1 MTKFSQEAVHALE
14 AKLVHS
20 LLEGP
25 KDVQA
30 RLLADVKPEDFIT
43 ETAREIFRRVRALI
57 TRGRDVP
64 RKHVLLA
71 DPVLSDEAKVLL
83 KREVEPVTDRSDLDL
98 LLDGFQTISRSEKAL
113 QRLADVAEALKSRDV
128 SRATSLL
135 SDVARAL
142 QGDES
147 EALTLDGA
155 PGNLKKVL
163 EVLDRAI
170 SGEALH
176 LVKTGLAEFDEKS
189 GGLPR
194 GGVTLVCATTGG
206 GKTTLALNMAVN
218 QAKMGYR
225 VLYAS
230 LEMSEE
236 ELLMRIAS
244 RLSRLPFE
252 RLYKAD
258 VNAKARLVALHKLS
272 RFLREVRLSGG
283 CLELYAPSS
292 DRVSVDDICAYARGK
307 EFDVVYIDY
316 VGLLRDLSSAKAKW
330 ENLSDAVR
338 NAKLFASVGKK
349 KPAMVILA
357 QYDMKKDQ
365 VRYSRAMVE
374 HSSLTW
380 AWVYGD
386 VERSTNRVKVRQ
398 IKTRN
403 QPQYDFWL
411 KANFQFCEMVSV
423 SQTVVDEREVV
434 VEDEAIKPDPDE
446 PKPMEDL
453 DKWVEKVVSE
463 V

>member
-1 MTKFSQEAVHALE
+1 MPKNFTQEAVHSLE
-14 AKLVHS
+14 AKLIHS

-25 KDVQA
+25 KDVQS
-30 RLLADVKPEDFIT
+30 RILAEAKPEDFIT
-43 ETAREIFRRVRALI
+43 DTAREVFRRVRALV
-57 TRGRDVP
+57 THGRDIP
-64 RKHVLLA
+64 RKHILLA

-83 KREVEPVTDRSDLDL
+83 KRNVEPITDRTDLDL
-98 LLDGFQTISRSEKAL
+98 LLDGFHTISRSEKAL
-113 QRLADVAEALKSRDV
+113 SRLADVAEALKNRDI

-135 SDVARAL
+135 SDVARTL

-147 EALTLDGA
+147 ESLVLDGSV
-155 PGNLKKVL
+155 GNIKRVL
-163 EVLDRAI
+163 EVLDSAI

-176 LVKTGLAEFDEKS
+176 LVKTGLSEFDEKS

-194 GGVTLVCATTGG
+194 GGVTLICATTGG

-236 ELLMRIAS
+236 ELLMRITS
-244 RLSRLPFE
+244 RLSRIPFE
-252 RLYKAD
+252 KLYKAD
-258 VNAKARLVALHKLS
+258 LTPKARIVALRKLS
-272 RFLREVRLSGG
+272 KFLREIKQKGG
-283 CLELYAPSS
+283 CLELLAPSS
-292 DRVSVDDICAYARGK
+292 DRVSIDDICAYARGK
-307 EFDVVYIDY
+307 EFDVIYIDY

-338 NAKLFASVGKK
+338 NAKLFASVVKR

-411 KANFQFCEMVSV
+411 QANFNFCEMRSV
-423 SQTVVDEREVV
+423 SQTVEEPST
-434 VEDEAIKPDPDE
+434 VEEEPPDPDE
-446 PKPMEDL
+446 PKAIEEL
-453 DKWVEKVVSE
+453 DQWVERMVADV
-463 V
+463 

>member
-20 LLEGP
+20 LLEGS
-25 KDVQA
+25 KDIQA
-30 RLLADVKPEDFIT
+30 RLLTDVKPEDFIT

-98 LLDGFQTISRSEKAL
+98 LLDGFRTISRSEKAL

-135 SDVARAL
+135 SDVARTL

-155 PGNLKKVL
+155 PGNLKRVL

-176 LVKTGLAEFDEKS
+176 LVKTGLSEFDEKS

-194 GGVTLVCATTGG
+194 GGVTLICATTGG

-272 RFLREVRLSGG
+272 RFLREVRLNRG

-292 DRVSVDDICAYARGK
+292 DRVSVDDVCAYARGK
-307 EFDVVYIDY
+307 EFDVIYIDY

-338 NAKLFASVGKK
+338 NAKLFASVGQK

-434 VEDEAIKPDPDE
+434 EEEVKPDPDE